1 MAWQRDLP
9 VTGGVVTTEE
19 VAVTYTAAADGELT
33 LLGLSTADGSTLW
46 EHEAGRGA
54 VRPSSAAIEPVAFS
68 DDDGTYV
75 AFLEPDTRNSS
86 TRLSEN
92 RVAIAEI
99 DTGEIVA
106 RTPERRWV
114 YSSPVACADRPA
126 ACLGVYDDGSYHRAY
141 FGPGSSQ
148 LQEHPRQVDESGG
161 DMATQSLDEGDWNL
175 SRVVDDD
182 TLWTVRIS
190 DLPGTSDW
198 PDLSVGTP
206 PEETPWRPISLRYS
220 SEFQKDAL
228 HPLDSLDMAD
238 QATYLLDAETGDVLW
253 WGSGYAYTCPYDFL
267 NAGVRCRATGVEHL
281 SDHGPS
287 EYSGLDLT
295 LEGFADD
302 GSTTW
307 TLPLGADP
315 TPLTTEPPNSFSSE
329 VLVPTADGG
338 LLVDPATGDTRD
350 VPEGWTYLCAESAK
364 FDNSVRWDVDEPEE
378 DTWLGGQLYT
388 TCAADGTA
396 LDQPPSEAAVLAV
409 GADSRTVTLVPH
421 PGRLVAYAV
430 TDTDTDADADE

>member
-141 FGPGSSQ
+141 FGP
-148 LQEHPRQVDESGG
+148 V
-161 DMATQSLDEGDWNL
+161 
-175 SRVVDDD
+175 
-182 TLWTVRIS
+182 
-190 DLPGTSDW
+190 
-198 PDLSVGTP
+198 
-206 PEETPWRPISLRYS
+206 
-220 SEFQKDAL
+220 
-228 HPLDSLDMAD
+228 
-238 QATYLLDAETGDVLW
+238 
-253 WGSGYAYTCPYDFL
+253 
-267 NAGVRCRATGVEHL
+267 
-281 SDHGPS
+281 
-287 EYSGLDLT
+287 
-295 LEGFADD
+295 
-302 GSTTW
+302 
-307 TLPLGADP
+307 
-315 TPLTTEPPNSFSSE
+315 
-329 VLVPTADGG
+329 
-338 LLVDPATGDTRD
+338 
-350 VPEGWTYLCAESAK
+350 
-364 FDNSVRWDVDEPEE
+364 
-378 DTWLGGQLYT
+378 
-388 TCAADGTA
+388 
-396 LDQPPSEAAVLAV
+396 PPSFRSIRSRSTSTAA
-409 GADSRTVTLVPH
+409 T
-421 PGRLVAYAV
+421 
-430 TDTDTDADADE
+430 